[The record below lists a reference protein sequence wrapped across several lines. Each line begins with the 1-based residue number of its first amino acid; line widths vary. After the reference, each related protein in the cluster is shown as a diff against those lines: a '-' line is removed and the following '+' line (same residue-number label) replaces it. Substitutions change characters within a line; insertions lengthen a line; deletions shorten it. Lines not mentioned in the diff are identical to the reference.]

1 MMKNYWVVDF
11 EKDLNEYRIYPI
23 TLECVLDEDTS
34 RILHFFESRDDAER
48 YIRDQ
53 RGN

>member
-1 MMKNYWVVDF
+1 MKNYWVVNF
-11 EKDLNEYRIYPI
+11 EKETNEYRIYPI

-34 RILHFFESRDDAER
+34 RILHFFESRDDAEK
-48 YIRDQ
+48 YIRDH